1 MGKGTQTLHSAYP
14 DTPLLG
20 LSATNIRFLD
30 NQRDMAKELFGG
42 YIVSEISLGE
52 AIARE
57 ILKPPKYVLSVYTC
71 VWTLS

>member
-1 MGKGTQTLHSAYP
+1 MGKGTQALLNAYP
-14 DTPLLG
+14 DVPLLG
-20 LSATNIRFLD
+20 LSVTNVRFLD

-42 YIVSEISLGE
+42 YIASEISLGE

-57 ILKPPKYVLSVYTC
+57 ILKPPQYVLSVYTC